1 MTLKTRQTFS
11 TKKWYVSF
19 VREGRKEKRTTATF
33 ETEGQAK
40 AFACK
45 VLATGL
51 APTAGTLNPH
61 LPKRTISSRDVRR
74 WVQPEERLNSAT
86 NVPSKTF

>member
-19 VREGRKEKRTTATF
+19 VREGRKEI
-33 ETEGQAK
+33 ETEDQAK

-51 APTAGTLNPH
+51 APRAGTLNPH
-61 LPKRTISSRDVRR
+61 LPKQTVSSRDVRT
-74 WVQPEERLNSAT
+74 WVQLEERLNSAT
-86 NVPSKTF
+86 NERQ

>member
-1 MTLKTRQTFS
+1 MTRKSHQTMS
-11 TKKWYVSF
+11 ALAKKWYVSF

-33 ETEGQAK
+33 ETEDQAK

-51 APTAGTLNPH
+51 APRAGTLNPH
-61 LPKRTISSRDVRR
+61 LPKRTVSSRDVRT
-74 WVQPEERLNSAT
+74 WVKLEERLNSAT
-86 NVPSKTF
+86 NERQ

>member
-19 VREGRKEKRTTATF
+19 VREGRKEI
-33 ETEGQAK
+33 ETEDQAK

-51 APTAGTLNPH
+51 APRAGTLNPH
-61 LPKRTISSRDVRR
+61 LPKRTVSSRDVRT
-74 WVQPEERLNSAT
+74 WVQLEERLNSAT
-86 NVPSKTF
+86 NERQ

>member
-11 TKKWYVSF
+11 TKKWYVFF

-33 ETEGQAK
+33 ETEDQAK

-51 APTAGTLNPH
+51 APRAGTLNPH
-61 LPKRTISSRDVRR
+61 LPKRTVSSRDVRT
-74 WVQPEERLNSAT
+74 WVQLEELLNSAT
-86 NVPSKTF
+86 NERQ